1 MHPVSLTEAAS
12 VQKVLGFCDQLI
24 QRIHGEEAAAL
35 DEAYEEMEDGQ
46 NQLLGEAQY
55 IKSTKNATYFA
66 FTATPKS
73 ETMELFGTRTEEGK
87 TYFDKYTMKQAM

>member
-35 DEAYEEMEDGQ
+35 EAKSLCAVGRDHAVAGSKIP
-46 NQLLGEAQY
+46 LKGAALGIILVQ
-55 IKSTKNATYFA
+55 I
-66 FTATPKS
+66 
-73 ETMELFGTRTEEGK
+73 GGK
-87 TYFDKYTMKQAM
+87 AKCGAAHDPDSSRIRV